1 MLLPG
6 LNWSGSYSRFEIWA
20 YDLGSSVVIIVDF
33 DAFDVKVVLRSK
45 SFYSLFC

>member
-1 MLLPG
+1 MLLSG

-20 YDLGSSVVIIVDF
+20 YDLGSSVVVVDF

-45 SFYSLFC
+45 SFYSLFG